1 MPCRQL
7 LVILI
12 LIAMDKLE
20 EKDSMQQVGDNLAEN
35 VKDETVVNAE
45 ANGAAALGAEI
56 DCFSNKTEEE
66 LLVEAQNLV
75 AGLTVTSAEV
85 KEKLDSIKHN
95 FYRLYKAKQEE
106 HRNAF
111 LDEGGEIADYV
122 PLPND
127 NEVALKE
134 ALAKFRELRNAEI
147 LAEEK
152 ERQDNLAA
160 KNKILE
166 ELKALIDNSEDDFGK
181 KVPAFQKLQQEWK
194 QVGQVPA
201 SDVQTLWKTYQLYVE
216 TFYDNLKINNE
227 LRDYDF
233 KKNLEAKLQ
242 LCAQA
247 EALGSEADVIG
258 AFKKLQ
264 LLHEEWREIGPVAKE
279 QREEIWD
286 RFKAASTIVNKRHHD
301 YFDQLKANEQS
312 NLEKKTA
319 ICEKI
324 ESVDL
329 EALQTYKDWQDRSDE
344 IIELQGEWKKIGFAP
359 KKDNVAIYERF
370 RSACDRFFNAKN
382 DFYRSSKDA
391 LVANLTKKL
400 ALCEKAEAL
409 KDSQNWRE
417 VTDKLVQMQKDWK
430 TIGAVPKKHSDAVW
444 KRFIAACDYFFEQK
458 ELQFKNVK
466 DEQDKNLKVKREL
479 IEKIKSLEIGADNNA
494 SYKELKALIAEWN
507 EVGHV
512 PFKDKD
518 KVYKEYKAAID
529 EKFDK
534 LNLDKANA
542 RMSAFKSNI
551 ENMADKGSERKRLQR
566 LVEKLKKEISAY
578 ENNIGFFSNSKSSE
592 GMVKDLERKIVK
604 LKEEQSEVEAKLAL
618 LDEAAE

>member
-1 MPCRQL
+1 
-7 LVILI
+7 
-12 LIAMDKLE
+12 
-20 EKDSMQQVGDNLAEN
+20 
-35 VKDETVVNAE
+35 
-45 ANGAAALGAEI
+45 
-56 DCFSNKTEEE
+56 
-66 LLVEAQNLV
+66 
-75 AGLTVTSAEV
+75 
-85 KEKLDSIKHN
+85 
-95 FYRLYKAKQEE
+95 
-106 HRNAF
+106 
-111 LDEGGEIADYV
+111 
-122 PLPND
+122 
-127 NEVALKE
+127 
-134 ALAKFRELRNAEI
+134 
-147 LAEEK
+147 
-152 ERQDNLAA
+152 
-160 KNKILE
+160 
-166 ELKALIDNSEDDFGK
+166 
-181 KVPAFQKLQQEWK
+181 
-194 QVGQVPA
+194 
-201 SDVQTLWKTYQLYVE
+201 
-216 TFYDNLKINNE
+216 

-233 KKNLEAKLQ
+233 KKNLETKMQ

-264 LLHEEWREIGPVAKE
+264 LLHEEWREVGPVAKE

-430 TIGAVPKKHSDAVW
+430 AIGAVPKKHSDAVW

-466 DEQDKNLKVKREL
+466 DEQDKNLKVKKEL

-604 LKEEQSEVEAKLAL
+604 LKEEQSEAEAKLAL

>member
-1 MPCRQL
+1 
-7 LVILI
+7 
-12 LIAMDKLE
+12 MDKLE

-45 ANGAAALGAEI
+45 VYEGAASGAEL

-66 LLVEAQNLV
+66 LLAEAQNLV
-75 AGLTVTSAEV
+75 AGLTVTSAEI

-127 NEVALKE
+127 NEVVLKE

-181 KVPAFQKLQQEWK
+181 KVPAFQKLQQDWK
-194 QVGQVPA
+194 QVGPVPA

-233 KKNLEAKLQ
+233 KKNLETKMQ

-264 LLHEEWREIGPVAKE
+264 LLHEEWREVGPVAKE

-430 TIGAVPKKHSDAVW
+430 AIGAVPKKHSDAVW

-466 DEQDKNLKVKREL
+466 DEQDKNLKVKKEL

-604 LKEEQSEVEAKLAL
+604 LKEEQSEAEAKLAL